1 MSAPNNIL
9 VAFGGVSPE
18 HEVSVLTAHQA
29 IATLQEQGRSVRALY
44 ISKSGRWF
52 TGDALLDLK
61 SFEDLNKLEARSL
74 PCTFGFNE
82 YGRAVLQT
90 EAKGW
95 FSKSEQFPVDVV
107 LTAFHGSEGEN
118 GSFQGVFEAYNL
130 PYTGA
135 GVAGSA
141 IGMDKPAAKDICRAH
156 DIPVVDDIIVTESSW
171 SEHSEQQLAQIE
183 NLGFPVF
190 IKPSSLGSSIGV
202 HKAETKQEAE
212 EAIETAFRF
221 DRRLMVEKAV
231 TPLTEINCS
240 VLGNL
245 DDCRP
250 SVCEQPLGNEEL
262 LSFEDKYMS
271 GSEDGSKGMASA
283 DRKIPA
289 PISEEQTRKIQNLA
303 CRIFAVLNCSGVARL
318 DFLVNSDTGEVYF
331 NELNSIPGSFS
342 FYLWEETD
350 LSFQNLIDE
359 LIEIALKRHRE
370 KNGRVRS
377 YETNLLSEKAVKGIK
392 GMKQNKS

>member
-1 MSAPNNIL
+1 MSAPKNIL

-29 IATLQEQGRSVRALY
+29 IATLQEQGKSVRALY

-61 SFEDLNKLEARSL
+61 SFEDLNNLEERSL

-82 YGRAVLQT
+82 YGKAVLQT

-289 PISEEQTRKIQNLA
+289 PISEEQTRKIQDLA